1 MKRESSCRMSA
12 RRALAA
18 LVASGTALCAAAAGQ
33 AVTPRIPSPCEMRG
47 PFPIMSVAYHRDGSV
62 DYDTLVVEARYVD
75 ECGCPG
81 VIWGQS
87 DDAVDF
93 LTLREKELSYEA
105 LAKGM
110 QGRDIVLVF
119 GCNGATADEMLA
131 CADAAQKVADRYPAT
146 KIALSARPPD
156 DTRTQEDLERAW
168 RRLGE
173 VARRPCILQTFTP
186 GKTPTPSV
194 DLLVR
199 LAKDYPAVFGY
210 VKEESGGGDAN
221 ERIARLNAAKPA
233 IKNVFA
239 ARGGWSWLFQ
249 TRHFGAEGLI
259 SERCAFAP
267 LLMKIWREMEK
278 GERADQNRL
287 TMGYALYRLMIDQR
301 DFDNEPIKLRGYRL
315 YFLQKAGVFK
325 NRTSRIPVHPP
336 GVVSKEW
343 RLEEDVPL
351 TDAQK
356 RELDALYDAMMAF
369 SAAMD

>member
-1 MKRESSCRMSA
+1 MRTLCGTI
-12 RRALAA
+12 LAA
-18 LVASGTALCAAAAGQ
+18 AIVFDCAAA
-33 AVTPRIPSPCEMRG
+33 IPSPREIRG
-47 PFPIMSVAYHRDGSV
+47 PFPILSVAYHKDGSV
-62 DYDTLVVEARYVD
+62 DYDTIVEEARYVD
-75 ECGCPG
+75 ACGCPG

-93 LTLREKELSYEA
+93 LTLREKEQSYEA

-110 QGRDIVLVF
+110 QGRNIVLVF

-131 CADAAQKVADRYPAT
+131 CVDAAQKAADRYPAA

-156 DTRTQEDLERAW
+156 DTRTLEDLERAW

-173 VARRPCILQTFTP
+173 TARRPCILQTFTP

-199 LAKDYPAVFGY
+199 LAVDYPDVFGY
-210 VKEESGGGDAN
+210 VKEESGGREVND
-221 ERIARLNAAKPA
+221 RIAMLNAAKPA

-249 TRHFGAEGLI
+249 ARQFGAEGLI
-259 SERCAFAP
+259 SERCGLAP
-267 LLMKIWREMEK
+267 LLAKIWREMEK
-278 GERADQNRL
+278 GEKADQTRL

-301 DFDNEPIKLRGYRL
+301 DFDDEPIKLRGYRL

-336 GVVSKEW
+336 GVVSKKW

-369 SAAMD
+369 